1 MSRLRR
7 ATERKSSYQM
17 KLSAIQRFTMLDYPD
32 KVACIAFT
40 PGCNMRCGFC
50 HNPEFVLPELMKE
63 IQGDF
68 IAEETFF
75 NFLDQRQGR
84 LEGVV
89 VSGGEPTI
97 WQDLPDFFR
106 KIKAKGFLAKL
117 DTNGNNP
124 VMLRKLLDE
133 QLLDYVAM
141 DVKTSL
147 AEYGKLV
154 GGGVKPE
161 HIAESIELLKA
172 SGIPYEF
179 RTTLIKE
186 LHPEA
191 VLRDMEELIK
201 GAERYYLQV
210 FRPGHTLHPRFATYH
225 PFSQEE
231 MKTLIQRFQ
240 VAAAEV
246 ALRD

>member
-1 MSRLRR
+1 
-7 ATERKSSYQM
+7 M
-17 KLSAIQRFTMLDYPD
+17 KLSAIQRFTILDYPD

-50 HNPEFVLPELMKE
+50 HNPEFVLPEKINELK
-63 IQGDF
+63 DSF

-75 NFLDQRQGR
+75 NFLNKRVGR

-106 KIKAKGFLAKL
+106 KIKAKGFATKL

-124 VMLRKLLDE
+124 TMLKRLLDE
-133 QLLDYVAM
+133 KLLDYVAM

-147 AEYGKLV
+147 PGYTTLV
-154 GGGVKPE
+154 GVGAKPE
-161 HIAESIELLKA
+161 NIKESIEVLKF

-179 RTTLIKE
+179 RTTLMKE
-186 LHPEA
+186 VHTEE
-191 VLRDMEELIK
+191 VLREMETLIE
-201 GAERYYLQV
+201 GAERYYLQI
-210 FRPGHTLHPRFATYH
+210 FRPGHTLHPLFATYH
-225 PFSQEE
+225 PFSRDE
-231 MKTLIQRFQ
+231 MEALAERFRSLAKH
-240 VAAAEV
+240 VDVRMES
-246 ALRD
+246 

>member
-1 MSRLRR
+1 
-7 ATERKSSYQM
+7 M
-17 KLSAIQRFTMLDYPD
+17 KLSAIQRFTILDYPD

-50 HNPEFVLPELMKE
+50 HNPEFVLPEK
-63 IQGDF
+63 IQELQADF

-75 NFLDQRQGR
+75 NFLDKRQGL

-97 WQDLPDFFR
+97 WQDLPEFFR
-106 KIKAKGFLAKL
+106 KIKEKGFATKL

-124 VMLRKLLDE
+124 VMLKRLLDE
-133 QLLDYVAM
+133 KLVDYVAM

-147 AEYGKLV
+147 AEYSKLV
-154 GGGVKPE
+154 GGGAKAE
-161 HIAESIELLKA
+161 NIAESINLLKT

-186 LHPEA
+186 IHTEQ
-191 VLRDMEELIK
+191 VLKDMEKLLQ
-201 GAERYYLQV
+201 GSARYYLQV
-210 FRPGHTLHPRFATYH
+210 FRPGHTLNPVFAAYH
-225 PFSQEE
+225 PFSSEE
-231 MKTLIQRFQ
+231 MQGLVKRFSA
-240 VAAAEV
+240 VAKEV
-246 ALRD
+246 GIRG

>member
-1 MSRLRR
+1 
-7 ATERKSSYQM
+7 M

-63 IQGDF
+63 IQKDF

-75 NFLDQRQGR
+75 NFLDKRRGR

-97 WQDLPDFFR
+97 WHDLPEFFR
-106 KIKAKGFLAKL
+106 KIKAKGFATKL

-133 QLLDYVAM
+133 KLLDYVAM

-147 AEYGKLV
+147 LGYTTLV
-154 GGGVKPE
+154 GVGAKPE
-161 HIAESIELLKA
+161 HIAESITLLKS
-172 SGIPYEF
+172 SGVPYEF
-179 RTTLIKE
+179 RTTVMKE
-186 LHPEA
+186 VHTEE

-201 GAERYYLQV
+201 GAERYYFQV
-210 FRPGHTLHPRFATYH
+210 FRPGHTLHPLFATYQ
-225 PFSQEE
+225 PFSGDE
-231 MKTLIQRFQ
+231 MQGLVDRFSG
-240 VAAAEV
+240 VAKEV
-246 ALRD
+246 GIRG